1 MSNNDLKQEIINSD
15 VISLNNTKTI
25 DENIK
30 QQIEFTM
37 DESDPNLISLNNTKT
52 NIQHY
57 KKDQQYRC
65 KQIKKSVD
73 IASKNKAILSL
84 KYDNVSFKINCI
96 QISVIVVSALI
107 TFIETLNALYE
118 LHMFVGS
125 VMPILFATYI
135 AISLSIMRFFK
146 MDDTKETIGKTLE
159 NFSYIINKSRKS
171 KHRIK
176 NFDINETNLDLWKDL
191 ISNYENEIYEY
202 MCNVRESFENILQ
215 YKERVYYSRR
225 LLNHYVKNAFAHK
238 NIDYVDQLWMEPHRG
253 FEENLSSCDK
263 LLRLFCCDKKNEIVF
278 EYLNHLEELKMEKDE
293 PKMDKEA
300 PKMDKEELKMD
311 KEELKMDKEE
321 LKMEKD
327 EPKMD
332 KEESKNE
339 DTKYKKSA
347 LTSV

>member
-1 MSNNDLKQEIINSD
+1 MNINESEQDNINSEI
-15 VISLNNTKTI
+15 VSLNNDKTI
-25 DENIK
+25 DENVK
-30 QQIEFTM
+30 QQIAFTE
-37 DESDPNLISLNNTKT
+37 DVIETENNLIYTQNK
-52 NIQHY
+52 IQNY

-118 LHMFVGS
+118 LHIFVGS

-135 AISLSIMRFFK
+135 AIVLSIMRFFK
-146 MDDTKETIGKTLE
+146 MDDTKETLGKTLE

-176 NFDINETNLDLWKDL
+176 NFDINEKNLDLWQDL

-215 YKERVYYSRR
+215 YTERVYYSRR

-263 LLRLFCCDKKNEIVF
+263 LYRWFCCDKKNEIVY

-293 PKMDKEA
+293 TKDYNNIQQTKDK
-300 PKMDKEELKMD
+300 KDKK
-311 KEELKMDKEE
+311 
-321 LKMEKD
+321 
-327 EPKMD
+327 
-332 KEESKNE
+332 
-339 DTKYKKSA
+339 TV

>member
-1 MSNNDLKQEIINSD
+1 MSDQIHNDYLTSDGDDRIKEQIAITMQEA
-15 VISLNNTKTI
+15 
-25 DENIK
+25 EN
-30 QQIEFTM
+30 
-37 DESDPNLISLNNTKT
+37 NLIDIQTK
-52 NIQHY
+52 IQIY

-107 TFIETLNALYE
+107 TFIETLNAL
-118 LHMFVGS
+118 FNVNVFIGS
-125 VMPILFATYI
+125 VLPIIFATYI
-135 AISLSIMRFFK
+135 AIVLSIMRFFK

-176 NFDINETNLDLWKDL
+176 NFDINEKNLDLWQDL

-215 YKERVYYSRR
+215 YTERVYYSRR

-253 FEENLSSCDK
+253 YEENLSSCDK
-263 LLRLFCCDKKNEIVF
+263 FVRWFCCDKKNKIVY
-278 EYLNHLEELKMEKDE
+278 EYLNHLEELTIQNEKKQE
-293 PKMDKEA
+293 NEA
-300 PKMDKEELKMD
+300 NEENAQDIDIQNK
-311 KEELKMDKEE
+311 
-321 LKMEKD
+321 
-327 EPKMD
+327 
-332 KEESKNE
+332 KNN
-339 DTKYKKSA
+339 KYL
-347 LTSV
+347 LTPV